1 MSSSGRKFANL
12 TVDKSACRTERALNT
27 LECSPESLTVWIS
40 QGWKNPVAW
49 SPFATKKYFW
59 RPDHRLRWSIWRLSF
74 RPRVQ
79 FGDPSFALSSLCEQ
93 TVLYGDR
100 KTNDR
105 FPKTKFKISKTFL
118 VIRVALTWHTLTRP
132 PVPPSPPPPPL
143 RIR

>member
-1 MSSSGRKFANL
+1 MAKARRFGGRVAPAIFKYFSLDVVN
-12 TVDKSACRTERALNT
+12 DKT
-27 LECSPESLTVWIS
+27 LFPTNVVYT

-59 RPDHRLRWSIWRLSF
+59 RPDHRPRWSIWRLTF

-79 FGDPSFALSSLCEQ
+79 FGDPSFALGSMYEQ

-118 VIRVALTWHTLTRP
+118 VIRVTLTWHTHTPARP
-132 PVPPSPPPPPL
+132 IPL